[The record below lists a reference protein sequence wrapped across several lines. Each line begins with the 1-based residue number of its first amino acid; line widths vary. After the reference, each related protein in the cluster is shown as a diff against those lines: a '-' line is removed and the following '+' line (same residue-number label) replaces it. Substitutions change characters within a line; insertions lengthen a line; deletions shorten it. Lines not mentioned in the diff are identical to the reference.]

1 MHSAHRSRVT
11 LLRYRPDIFETF
23 QSIFNFSLLLQQVW
37 TQLSQLEFLN
47 GHWTCGKI
55 CIFDSSI
62 VVTVK
67 LYGRTEDKH
76 FFEKF
81 QLIFLKIRI
90 ISCFTK
96 VNVHF
101 ENTFSPPSV
110 YILLR
115 VKIIV
120 NKRRINLH
128 YISIIMTSIRVYA
141 ISRYSVSSQSFGTSS
156 MKVYQSFEQLQRR
169 DPNLALNYKVAV
181 STISRDLHPLIN

>member
-1 MHSAHRSRVT
+1 MYT
-11 LLRYRPDIFETF
+11 L
-23 QSIFNFSLLLQQVW
+23 
-37 TQLSQLEFLN
+37 
-47 GHWTCGKI
+47 
-55 CIFDSSI
+55 
-62 VVTVK
+62 
-67 LYGRTEDKH
+67 
-76 FFEKF
+76 
-81 QLIFLKIRI
+81 RI
-90 ISCFTK
+90 LFP
-96 VNVHF
+96 
-101 ENTFSPPSV
+101 PPSV

-169 DPNLALNYKVAV
+169 DPNLALNYNVAV